1 MRILYHHRT
10 RGKAVEGIHIREV
23 VIALRELG
31 HSVYVSSPSGIDPMA
46 PPDEEKAKANK
57 VWGWLSKHLP
67 QIGFEILE
75 LLYNFAGYRRIGN
88 DLKRHDIEAIYER
101 YAFFTWVG
109 THLAKRNGIPIIL
122 EVNEVSGIKRVR
134 GQVLVRPAKN
144 IEKKMFDAA
153 DGIVVV
159 SDFLKKHI
167 SEEMGIDAEKIHV
180 IPNAVDPKKFNPDV
194 DGEVV
199 RKQLG
204 LSDEIV
210 LGFVGSFVSW
220 SNLDSM
226 LRVFGEVSRNNR
238 RGHMVLVGDG
248 PMRETMEK
256 TVEEEGLAD
265 QVTFTGNVKHED
277 VPKYVAAMDVCVIP
291 RSNEYRSPVK
301 LYEYMAMA
309 KPVIAP
315 RLEPIERVLKHGEN
329 GILFEQDDEESLK
342 QAIMGLMETEGE
354 RAKLASAA
362 LESVVGKYTWRANAE
377 QVISIYDAVLAKSN
391 RRGLTAGTGDE

>member
-23 VIALRELG
+23 VMALRALG
-31 HSVYVSSPSGIDPMA
+31 HSVYVSSPSGVDPMA
-46 PPDEEKAKANK
+46 PPDAEKTQANK
-57 VWGWLSKHLP
+57 LWGWLSKHLP
-67 QIGFEILE
+67 QIGFETLE
-75 LLYNFAGYRRIGN
+75 LLYNFAGYRRIRN
-88 DLKRHDIEAIYER
+88 ELKSHDIDAIYER

-109 THLAKRNGIPIIL
+109 TRLAKKNGIPIIL
-122 EVNEVSGIKRVR
+122 EVNEVSGIQRVR
-134 GQVLVRPAKN
+134 GQVLVRVAKN

-167 SEEMGIDAEKIHV
+167 SEDMGVDAGKIHV
-180 IPNAVDPKKFNPDV
+180 IPNAVDPKKFNPEV
-194 DGEVV
+194 NGEVT

-226 LRVFGEVSRNNR
+226 LRVFAEVSRSHR
-238 RGHMVLVGDG
+238 RAHMLLVGDG
-248 PMRETMEK
+248 LMRETMEK
-256 TVEEEGLAD
+256 TVRDEGLTGN
-265 QVTFTGNVKHED
+265 VTFTGNVKHED
-277 VPKYVAAMDVCVIP
+277 VPRYVAAMDVCIIP

-315 RLEPIERVLKHGEN
+315 RLEPIERVMKHNEN

-342 QAIMGLMETEGE
+342 QAMMGLMEADGE

-362 LESVVGKYTWRANAE
+362 LESVAGKYTWKANAE
-377 QVISIYDAVLAKSN
+377 RVVGIYHAALAKTS
-391 RRGLTAGTGDE
+391 RRGSNATAGDE